1 MKSLELHT
9 LDEWNDVVSKSSSS
23 PYGIVIL
30 KFSPRCPISRSVE
43 REFDAW
49 SRDLA
54 DDAGV
59 VCVKVDV
66 VNARPLSQHLAQE
79 LNVRHESPQA
89 IWLTPEQNVQ
99 WHASHY
105 SVTQQALITQLRS
118 A

>member
-1 MKSLELHT
+1 MLQT
-9 LDEWNDVVSKSSSS
+9 IDEWNDVVAKSGSS
-23 PYGIVIL
+23 PHGILIL

-49 SRDLA
+49 CRDLA
-54 DDAGV
+54 DEAGV

-66 VNARPLSQHLAQE
+66 VNARPLSQHVAKE

-89 IWLTPEQNVQ
+89 IWLTSERKVH
-99 WHASHY
+99 WHASHH
-105 SVTQQALITQLRS
+105 SVTQQTLSAQLQS